1 MTNLLSLKSRVF
13 LFSPSKLRS
22 KNADKPFYARLKLFL
37 SQSFAATEYGVY
49 ATTDY
54 VAKFSTGEGPSS
66 GSKPV
71 KEKSKKGV
79 DYYDNLLSKTFEFH
93 APSSELNE
101 DS

>member
-1 MTNLLSLKSRVF
+1 MF
-13 LFSPSKLRS
+13 LFSLEKLRG
-22 KNADKPFYARLKLFL
+22 KTVDKPFYAKLKLFRA
-37 SQSFAATEYGVY
+37 QSFAATEDGVY

-54 VAKFSTGEGPSS
+54 IPKLPSGEGPSS

-71 KEKSKKGV
+71 EEIKKKSKKGV

>member
-1 MTNLLSLKSRVF
+1 M
-13 LFSPSKLRS
+13 
-22 KNADKPFYARLKLFL
+22 
-37 SQSFAATEYGVY
+37 SQSFAATEDSVY

-54 VAKFSTGEGPSS
+54 IAQFSTGEGPSS

-71 KEKSKKGV
+71 EEIKKSKKGV
-79 DYYDNLLSKTFEFH
+79 DNNLLSKTFDFH

>member
-1 MTNLLSLKSRVF
+1 M
-13 LFSPSKLRS
+13 
-22 KNADKPFYARLKLFL
+22 
-37 SQSFAATEYGVY
+37 SQSFAATEDSVY

-54 VAKFSTGEGPSS
+54 IAQFSTGEGPSS

-71 KEKSKKGV
+71 EEIKKSKKGV
-79 DYYDNLLSKTFEFH
+79 DYYNNLLSKAFDFH

>member
-1 MTNLLSLKSRVF
+1 M
-13 LFSPSKLRS
+13 
-22 KNADKPFYARLKLFL
+22 
-37 SQSFAATEYGVY
+37 SQSFAATEDSVY

-54 VAKFSTGEGPSS
+54 IAQFSTGEGPSS

-71 KEKSKKGV
+71 EEIKKKSKKGV